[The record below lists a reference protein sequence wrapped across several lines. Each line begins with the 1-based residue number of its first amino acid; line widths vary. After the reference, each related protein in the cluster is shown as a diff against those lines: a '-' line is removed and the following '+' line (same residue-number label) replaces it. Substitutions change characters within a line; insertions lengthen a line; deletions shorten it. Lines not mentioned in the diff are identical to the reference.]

1 MTFYDISV
9 TMNNP
14 KYWNSVICFFVNVYK
29 MSKLT
34 KLKATTITVK
44 CCIYCV
50 QTIYTYMYLYHIIDK
65 IQLCRL
71 CPSCNLPMCGEVCS
85 RSEVHKLVGQVTGGQ
100 NVEYLIGI
108 LSGMSVC
115 VFQEC

>member
-85 RSEVHKLVGQVTGGQ
+85 RSEVHKLVSRDRAARMWS
-100 NVEYLIGI
+100 I
-108 LSGMSVC
+108 
-115 VFQEC
+115 